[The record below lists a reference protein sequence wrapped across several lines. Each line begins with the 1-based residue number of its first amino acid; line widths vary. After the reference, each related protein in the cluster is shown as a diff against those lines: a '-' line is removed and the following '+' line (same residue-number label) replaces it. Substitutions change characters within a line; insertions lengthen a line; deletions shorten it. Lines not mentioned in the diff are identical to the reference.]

1 MTVELGFDP
10 SPGGNGKPRRADK
23 VPSRKRALWGVGGS
37 LGSCALEKRQQE
49 GCCRGA
55 VCLYGPRGLKGRFQF
70 NIMKA

>member
-10 SPGGNGKPRRADK
+10 SPGG
-23 VPSRKRALWGVGGS
+23 KRALWGVGGS
-37 LGSCALEKRQQE
+37 LGSYALEKRQQE

-70 NIMKA
+70 NIRKA